1 MKDYNAKFVEELGFK
16 AHQKGFFTE
25 WQSMTSSIYESEG
38 VNYDIAAEKAYNL
51 IKLNG
56 SK

>member
-16 AHQKGFFTE
+16 AYQKGFFTE
-25 WQSMTSSIYESEG
+25 WRNMTSSIYKSED
-38 VNYDIAAEKAYNL
+38 VSYDLAAEKAYNL